1 MCAAAERDNAEQQ
14 DTAAS
19 EPHAALGR
27 DPRGGHG
34 ATMLRHLLYNSG
46 RLTTYCF
53 LGVLAGALGQVICTR
68 HGATVNLLGG
78 SLNAAEQMLAI
89 VAGLLMIAMA
99 LQFFGMLR
107 AFHRLAIGFGTSTLA
122 TSLRSLLTTRSRAA
136 CAAALRARFWRVQR
150 LPAVSAGLRLNG
162 SFTHILCG
170 NYAAANAEVDE
181 LVALADKKGA
191 LLWRAF
197 GMSMQGCLLALTV
210 KASDAVHKV
219 WASVPRPDV
228 KLDQAIARNSKRRN
242 PVEFRSGAV
251 GKIVWWS
258 DPDEPFLA
266 LHRPEALA
274 DAPMTR
280 HVGEYKSP
288 FLQVHNPQS
297 RRAIRE
303 GQFGLFHAG
312 FSARCARPDDFTIW
326 RKRLR
331 LQILS
336 GELNHGVCGHGHPP
350 FCATAQEPEPG
361 NVFRQYK

>member
-1 MCAAAERDNAEQQ
+1 MQESVLRGPGRTRRCAP
-14 DTAAS
+14 S
-19 EPHAALGR
+19 G
-27 DPRGGHG
+27 
-34 ATMLRHLLYNSG
+34 LY
-46 RLTTYCF
+46 LIF
-53 LGVLAGALGQVICTR
+53 IGQVGRVEI
-68 HGATVNLLGG
+68 
-78 SLNAAEQMLAI
+78 SLVGVEIFQI
-89 VAGLLMIAMA
+89 EKQA
-99 LQFFGMLR
+99 LVM
-107 AFHRLAIGFGTSTLA
+107 
-122 TSLRSLLTTRSRAA
+122 
-136 CAAALRARFWRVQR
+136 
-150 LPAVSAGLRLNG
+150 
-162 SFTHILCG
+162 
-170 NYAAANAEVDE
+170 D
-181 LVALADKKGA
+181 
-191 LLWRAF
+191 
-197 GMSMQGCLLALTV
+197 
-210 KASDAVHKV
+210 KV

-303 GQFGLFHAG
+303 GQFGLFDAD

-326 RKRLR
+326 RKRLW

-336 GELNHGVCGHGHPP
+336 GELNHGVCVVMVIRP
-350 FCATAQEPEPG
+350 FAPLRGSLSRKRLMAIQVKANAAVRKQPG
-361 NVFRQYK
+361 A

>member
-1 MCAAAERDNAEQQ
+1 MD
-14 DTAAS
+14 
-19 EPHAALGR
+19 
-27 DPRGGHG
+27 
-34 ATMLRHLLYNSG
+34 
-46 RLTTYCF
+46 
-53 LGVLAGALGQVICTR
+53 
-68 HGATVNLLGG
+68 
-78 SLNAAEQMLAI
+78 
-89 VAGLLMIAMA
+89 
-99 LQFFGMLR
+99 
-107 AFHRLAIGFGTSTLA
+107 
-122 TSLRSLLTTRSRAA
+122 
-136 CAAALRARFWRVQR
+136 
-150 LPAVSAGLRLNG
+150 
-162 SFTHILCG
+162 
-170 NYAAANAEVDE
+170 
-181 LVALADKKGA
+181 
-191 LLWRAF
+191 
-197 GMSMQGCLLALTV
+197 
-210 KASDAVHKV
+210 KV

-350 FCATAQEPEPG
+350 FCATAQEPEPA
-361 NVFRQYK
+361 NVSWQALRYGAAGKSDLLDAARISRAIEFTRFPIPEPDDQDDEEGSLARAANLIGQLGDPHYLRKANALYHEFDEVGMNTKLGYASHTDLMDLYPQFYFNNVSAYLQTAIRYLNVTSSGRMWIASLIATSSGPNES

>member
-1 MCAAAERDNAEQQ
+1 LN
-14 DTAAS
+14 
-19 EPHAALGR
+19 LI
-27 DPRGGHG
+27 
-34 ATMLRHLLYNSG
+34 
-46 RLTTYCF
+46 F
-53 LGVLAGALGQVICTR
+53 VGQVGLIEI
-68 HGATVNLLGG
+68 
-78 SLNAAEQMLAI
+78 SLVGVEIFQI
-89 VAGLLMIAMA
+89 EKQA
-99 LQFFGMLR
+99 LVM
-107 AFHRLAIGFGTSTLA
+107 
-122 TSLRSLLTTRSRAA
+122 
-136 CAAALRARFWRVQR
+136 
-150 LPAVSAGLRLNG
+150 
-162 SFTHILCG
+162 
-170 NYAAANAEVDE
+170 D
-181 LVALADKKGA
+181 
-191 LLWRAF
+191 
-197 GMSMQGCLLALTV
+197 
-210 KASDAVHKV
+210 KV

-251 GKIVWWS
+251 GKIVWCS
-258 DPDEPFLA
+258 DPDELFLA

-336 GELNHGVCGHGHPP
+336 GELNQRCVWSWSSALLRH
-350 FCATAQEPEPG
+350 CAGA
-361 NVFRQYK
+361 